1 MSDELPR
8 MRLPCDAE
16 VGRLVAQVADGEPAD
31 VAHQRD
37 CRHCRAVLAEL
48 HELWDAAAA
57 LAAEAVDA
65 SERIDE
71 VVMRRIRRE
80 VFVRRATELWGDIL
94 PRLTRALLTYGGLI
108 PKEGRR

>member
-1 MSDELPR
+1 MSDELPPV
-8 MRLPCDAE
+8 RLPCDAE
-16 VGRLVAQVADGEPAD
+16 VGRLVAQVADGEPGD

-37 CRHCRAVLAEL
+37 CPHCQALLAEL

-80 VFVRRATELWGDIL
+80 VFARQVLELWGDIL

-108 PKEGRR
+108 PREGSR